1 MYQALPF
8 GPLSLPTGPIFALL
22 AIYFGIETAARFGR
36 RFGLRSDDVWN
47 AGLLAVLTGL
57 IVARLWN
64 VIQFWYVYAAEPQ
77 LIISLRPSGFSLLP
91 GLVGGAIAVYAYLLY
106 RALSPVRMAAA
117 LSVGL
122 LMMAAILAM
131 GDYLTGAVTGLA
143 SDRPWALPYFGEMQ
157 HPVGLYRVIGF
168 ALALV
173 VVWLL
178 VDAEHPGRT
187 LLLVGF
193 SFGLV
198 HLVADGFLANAETV
212 GPFRTT
218 QTVGLMVAVLCA
230 TALAWSARPA
240 PVATARES
248 VD

>member
-122 LMMAAILAM
+122 LMMAAILAV
-131 GDYLTGAVTGLA
+131 GDYLTGAVIGLA

-168 ALALV
+168 TLALV

-218 QTVGLMVAVLCA
+218 QTVGFMVAVLCA